1 MLSILWMMIKIL
13 LLILASLL
21 GLALLVLLLLL
32 FVPIRYEIHMERQ
45 ERFWMK
51 GRISWLFALIRLPA
65 DYENGELTAKL
76 KILCF
81 TWKDFFTEEQEIKE
95 KAKNIL
101 AEPEEE
107 NEKEE
112 QEVTQEQPPG
122 KETLSKAAQG
132 IPAPMIQDTL
142 HTSRLEKPGRNR
154 PSFFGFLKSL
164 CRIPRKIKNLGHS
177 LHRCRRKLQRLKRFV
192 TDERTKTALSLIWQE
207 AVFFLQKIRPKKLE
221 GYLHFGTEDPARTGE
236 ILGGLSL
243 FYPIFQDDVRME
255 PDFSKKVLEGELHA
269 KGHIRILTM
278 IRMFWRLYRDP
289 NVQFVYRMV
298 T

>member
-45 ERFWMK
+45 EGFWMK

-76 KILCF
+76 KILWF
-81 TWKDFFTEEQEIKE
+81 TWKDFFAEEQEIKE

-107 NEKEE
+107 EEKEE
-112 QEVTQEQPPG
+112 QKVTQDPPSV
-122 KETLSKAAQG
+122 KETPQKVMHE
-132 IPAPMIQDTL
+132 IPAPMMKDTSQ
-142 HTSRLEKPGRNR
+142 TSRPAKPGGNR
-154 PSFFGFLKSL
+154 PLFFRFLKSL
-164 CRIPRKIKNLGHS
+164 CRIQRKIKNLGHS

-243 FYPIFQDDVRME
+243 FYPIFQDDLRME